1 MKIQAGEI
9 FIALQTIQDEKFTG
23 TANFESLAEN
33 TEQSF
38 SGTLLNSAKYIFA
51 FHEGSIVYVGKKL
64 PTPMEFANW
73 MRSKMKLHH
82 LESTLNVVSS
92 RIKNESSLREL
103 LDFIS
108 RFGLVRWEDLEM
120 VMHKEIAIIMEQ
132 LMLYPGAFADKISSN
147 GFDLSY
153 GEDRHGLSLLSIRKA
168 LNQRQQMW
176 KSLAP
181 NISPQTT
188 PLLRL
193 EESDKITPS
202 VLPHLQKWA
211 NGKFKIKEIAT
222 TCGEDPLQLAQAYL
236 LWAEQGWIELRQGQT
251 VRYGSTR
258 PAGSAPTVLQV
269 DNQVDPGEDRR
280 PIILSLDD
288 SKIVQTMIKKAVGD
302 IYNVVLAE
310 NALDAMEILN
320 RQKVSLMLLDV
331 TMPDVDGLELCRNIR
346 AINKFKDLPI
356 VMLTAKDGLIDKIK
370 SQFAGSTHYLT
381 KPVDREKLLPTLEKY
396 ISKAPV
402 AR

>member
-38 SGTLLNSAKYIFA
+38 SGALLNSSKYIFA
-51 FHEGSIVYVGKKL
+51 FYEGAIVYVGKKL
-64 PTPMEFANW
+64 PTPIEFANW

-120 VMHKEIAIIMEQ
+120 VMHKEIALIMEQ
-132 LMLYPGAFADKISSN
+132 LILYPGAFADKISSN
-147 GFDLSY
+147 SFDLCY
-153 GEDRHGLSLLSIRKA
+153 GEDRHGLSLSSIRKA
-168 LNQRQQMW
+168 LNQRQQLW
-176 KSLAP
+176 QSLAP
-181 NISPQTT
+181 NVSPQTA

-211 NGKFKIKEIAT
+211 NGKFKIKEIAA

-236 LWAEQGWIELRQGQT
+236 LWAEQGWIELRQNKA
-251 VRYGSTR
+251 VRSL
-258 PAGSAPTVLQV
+258 PTVLQV
-269 DNQVDPGEDRR
+269 EEDNADPGEDRR

-288 SKIVQTMIKKAVGD
+288 SKIVQAMVKKAVGD
-302 IYNVVLAE
+302 IYNVVLAD
-310 NALDAMEILN
+310 NALDALEILN
-320 RQKVSLMLLDV
+320 RQQVSLMLLDV

-346 AINKFKDLPI
+346 AMGKFKDLPI

-381 KPVDREKLLPTLEKY
+381 KPVDREKLLPVLEKY
-396 ISKAPV
+396 ISKATV

>member
-9 FIALQTIQDEKFTG
+9 FVALQTIQDEKFTG

-33 TEQSF
+33 TEQSL
-38 SGTLLNSAKYIFA
+38 SGTLLNSSKYIFA

-64 PTPMEFANW
+64 PTPIEFANW

-92 RIKNESSLREL
+92 RIKNEKSLREL

-120 VMHKEIAIIMEQ
+120 VMHKEIAITMEQ
-132 LMLYPGAFADKISSN
+132 LMLYPGAFVDKISSN
-147 GFDLSY
+147 SFDLSY
-153 GEDRHGLSLLSIRKA
+153 GEDHHGLSLLSIRKA
-168 LNQRQQMW
+168 LNQRQQLW
-176 KSLAP
+176 QSLSP
-181 NISPQTT
+181 NVSPQTT

-222 TCGEDPLQLAQAYL
+222 ACGEDPLQLAQAYL
-236 LWAEQGWIELRQGQT
+236 MWAEQGWIELRQSM
-251 VRYGSTR
+251 R
-258 PAGSAPTVLQV
+258 SAPTVLQV
-269 DNQVDPGEDRR
+269 EHSADPVEDRR

-288 SKIVQTMIKKAVGD
+288 SKIVQAMVKKAVGD
-302 IYNVVLAE
+302 IYNVMLAD
-310 NALDAMEILN
+310 NALDAMGILN
-320 RQKVSLMLLDV
+320 RQQVSLMLLDV

-346 AINKFKDLPI
+346 AISKFKDLPI

-381 KPVDREKLLPTLEKY
+381 KPVDREKLLPVLEKY
-396 ISKAPV
+396 ISKATV

>member
-1 MKIQAGEI
+1 MKIKAGEI
-9 FIALQTIQDEKFTG
+9 FTALQTIQEEKFTG
-23 TANFESLAEN
+23 TANFESWIEN
-33 TEQSF
+33 PEQSI
-38 SGTLLNSAKYIFA
+38 SGNLLNSSKYIFA
-51 FHEGSIVYVGKKL
+51 FREGSIVYVGKKL

-82 LESTLNVVSS
+82 LESTLKVVSA
-92 RIKNESSLREL
+92 RIKNEASLREL

-120 VMHKEIAIIMEQ
+120 AMHKEIAIIIEQ
-132 LMLYPGAFADKISSN
+132 LMLYPGSFGNKVSTDN
-147 GFDLSY
+147 FDLCY

-168 LNQRQQMW
+168 LSQRQQMW
-176 KSLAP
+176 QSLAP
-181 NISPQTT
+181 TVSPQTT

-211 NGKFKIKEIAT
+211 NGKFKVKEIAT
-222 TCGEDPLQLAQAYL
+222 ACGEDPLQLAQAYL
-236 LWAEQGWIELRQGQT
+236 LWAEQGWIELRQGMAARSALTLLQT
-251 VRYGSTR
+251 ENYAES
-258 PAGSAPTVLQV
+258 
-269 DNQVDPGEDRR
+269 DEDRR

-288 SKIVQTMIKKAVGD
+288 SKIVQAMVKKAVGD
-302 IYNVVLAE
+302 IYNVVLAD
-310 NALDAMEILN
+310 NALDALEILN
-320 RQKVSLMLLDV
+320 RQQVSLMLLDV

-346 AINKFKDLPI
+346 ANGKFKDLPI

-381 KPVDREKLLPTLEKY
+381 KPVDREKLLPVLEKY
-396 ISKAPV
+396 ISKATI

>member
-9 FIALQTIQDEKFTG
+9 FVALQTIQDEKFTG

-33 TEQSF
+33 IEQSL
-38 SGTLLNSAKYIFA
+38 SGTLLNSSKYIFA

-64 PTPMEFANW
+64 PTPIEFANW

-92 RIKNESSLREL
+92 RIKNEKSLREL

-120 VMHKEIAIIMEQ
+120 VMHKEIAITMEQ
-132 LMLYPGAFADKISSN
+132 LMLYPGAFVDKISSN
-147 GFDLSY
+147 SFDLSY
-153 GEDRHGLSLLSIRKA
+153 GEDHHGLSLLSIRKA
-168 LNQRQQMW
+168 LNQRQQLW
-176 KSLAP
+176 QSLAP
-181 NISPQTT
+181 NVSPQTT

-222 TCGEDPLQLAQAYL
+222 ACGEDPLQLAQAYL
-236 LWAEQGWIELRQGQT
+236 MWAEQGWIELRQA
-251 VRYGSTR
+251 TR
-258 PAGSAPTVLQV
+258 SAPTVLQV
-269 DNQVDPGEDRR
+269 EHSADPVEDRR

-288 SKIVQTMIKKAVGD
+288 SKIVQAMVKKAVGD
-302 IYNVVLAE
+302 IYNVMLAD
-310 NALDAMEILN
+310 NALDAMGILN
-320 RQKVSLMLLDV
+320 RQQVSLMLLDV

-346 AINKFKDLPI
+346 AISKFKDLPI

-381 KPVDREKLLPTLEKY
+381 KPVDREKLLPVLEKY
-396 ISKAPV
+396 ISKATV

>member
-9 FIALQTIQDEKFTG
+9 FVALQTIQDEKFTG

-33 TEQSF
+33 IEQSL
-38 SGTLLNSAKYIFA
+38 SGTLLNSSKYIFA

-64 PTPMEFANW
+64 PTPIEFANW

-92 RIKNESSLREL
+92 RIKNEKSLREL

-120 VMHKEIAIIMEQ
+120 VMHKEIAITMEQ
-132 LMLYPGAFADKISSN
+132 LMLYPGAFVDKISSN
-147 GFDLSY
+147 SFDLSY
-153 GEDRHGLSLLSIRKA
+153 GEDHHGLSLLSIRKA
-168 LNQRQQMW
+168 LNQRQQLW
-176 KSLAP
+176 QSLSP
-181 NISPQTT
+181 NVSPQTT

-222 TCGEDPLQLAQAYL
+222 ACGEDPLQLAQAYL
-236 LWAEQGWIELRQGQT
+236 MWAEQGWIELRQA
-251 VRYGSTR
+251 TR
-258 PAGSAPTVLQV
+258 SAPTVLQV
-269 DNQVDPGEDRR
+269 EHSADPVEDRR

-288 SKIVQTMIKKAVGD
+288 SKIVQAMVKKAVGD
-302 IYNVVLAE
+302 IYNVMLAD
-310 NALDAMEILN
+310 NALDAMGILN
-320 RQKVSLMLLDV
+320 RQQVSLMLLDV

-346 AINKFKDLPI
+346 AISKFKDLPI

-381 KPVDREKLLPTLEKY
+381 KPVDREKLLPVLEKY
-396 ISKAPV
+396 ISKATV

>member
-9 FIALQTIQDEKFTG
+9 FVALQTIQDEKFTG

-33 TEQSF
+33 TEQSI
-38 SGTLLNSAKYIFA
+38 SGPLLNSPKYIFA
-51 FHEGSIVYVGKKL
+51 FHEGLIVYVGKKL
-64 PTPMEFANW
+64 PTPIEFANW

-92 RIKNESSLREL
+92 RIKNERSLREL
-103 LDFIS
+103 LDFIA

-120 VMHKEIAIIMEQ
+120 VMHKEIAITMEQ
-132 LMLYPGAFADKISSN
+132 LILYPGAFADKISSN
-147 GFDLSY
+147 SFDLSY

-168 LNQRQQMW
+168 LNQRQQLW
-176 KSLAP
+176 QSLAP
-181 NISPQTT
+181 SVSPQTT

-211 NGKFKIKEIAT
+211 NGKFKIKEIALA
-222 TCGEDPLQLAQAYL
+222 CGEDPLQLAQAYL
-236 LWAEQGWIELRQGQT
+236 LWAEQGWLELRQSQA
-251 VRYGSTR
+251 VR
-258 PAGSAPTVLQV
+258 SAPTVLQV
-269 DNQVDPGEDRR
+269 EHSADAGEDRR

-288 SKIVQTMIKKAVGD
+288 SKIVQAMVKKAVGD
-302 IYNVVLAE
+302 IYNVVLAD
-310 NALDAMEILN
+310 NALDAMSILN
-320 RQKVSLMLLDV
+320 HQQVSLMLLDV

-346 AINKFKDLPI
+346 AIGKFKDLPI

-381 KPVDREKLLPTLEKY
+381 KPVDREKLLPVLEKY
-396 ISKAPV
+396 ISKATI